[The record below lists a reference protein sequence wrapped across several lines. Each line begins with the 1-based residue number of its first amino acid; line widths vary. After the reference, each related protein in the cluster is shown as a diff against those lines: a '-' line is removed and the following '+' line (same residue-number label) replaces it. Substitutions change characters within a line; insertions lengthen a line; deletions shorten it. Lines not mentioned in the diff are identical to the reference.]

1 MRKQFFYNNNQLQG
15 KKIRKNLKQKWT
27 KVVCIGTLSATVL
40 TGIPVIPPTNAYAQ
54 EASVLSAK
62 NVTYNL
68 ADPKLFVEKTITSY
82 GGTKHDVTIIEIN
95 ITEDGTYTI
104 TGDNEINGAYIDV
117 HITVADG
124 VKANVILDNVTIKND
139 DLYDLDIRNC
149 ASSDERDQLFPFME
163 IMGTANLYL
172 KGKNTVSM
180 AKLHLSL
187 IHI

>member
-1 MRKQFFYNNNQLQG
+1 M
-15 KKIRKNLKQKWT
+15 
-27 KVVCIGTLSATVL
+27 
-40 TGIPVIPPTNAYAQ
+40 IPPTNAYAQ

-180 AKLHLSL
+180 AKLDETNAR
-187 IHI
+187 IHISCQFSIHCCRYSSRFLRHNDCRRV

>member
-68 ADPKLFVEKTITSY
+68 DDPKLFVEKTITSLE
-82 GGTKHDVTIIEIN
+82 G
-95 ITEDGTYTI
+95 
-104 TGDNEINGAYIDV
+104 
-117 HITVADG
+117 
-124 VKANVILDNVTIKND
+124 
-139 DLYDLDIRNC
+139 R
-149 ASSDERDQLFPFME
+149 
-163 IMGTANLYL
+163 
-172 KGKNTVSM
+172 SM
-180 AKLHLSL
+180 M
-187 IHI
+187 